1 MSDSTL
7 DKMKGQCLEL
17 LLEIF
22 PAEHILATMVF
33 ALVFNQLAH
42 DLSLS
47 VYDALLHLNF
57 DNSVG
62 LKSGKFWGVPLAIF
76 GVAFLAVAI
85 NVFIMGVGL
94 RFSFRRSGVDAKIV
108 EWMRKA
114 NSAIKSLE
122 QGGREAVHS
131 SIEKEFNKRLK
142 RYRAKRMLSEVA
154 LSILGLVLWGSI
166 LLLWTSKGQLEIS
179 RPDCLIALGAG
190 VGGFL
195 LHRESIRYAISSLIP
210 LQIYACAASG
220 EIAFF
225 EGME

>member
-22 PAEHILATMVF
+22 PAEHILAAILF

-42 DLSLS
+42 NLSLS

-76 GVAFLAVAI
+76 GAAFLAVAI
-85 NVFIMGVGL
+85 NVFLIGRGL
-94 RFSFRRSGVDAKIV
+94 RFSFRRSGIDAKIV
-108 EWMRKA
+108 EWVQKA
-114 NSAIKSLE
+114 NTAIKSLE
-122 QGGREAVHS
+122 QDERAAVHR
-131 SIEKEFNKRLK
+131 SIEKELNKRLK

-179 RPDCLIALGAG
+179 RPDCLVTLGAG
-190 VGGFL
+190 VVGFL